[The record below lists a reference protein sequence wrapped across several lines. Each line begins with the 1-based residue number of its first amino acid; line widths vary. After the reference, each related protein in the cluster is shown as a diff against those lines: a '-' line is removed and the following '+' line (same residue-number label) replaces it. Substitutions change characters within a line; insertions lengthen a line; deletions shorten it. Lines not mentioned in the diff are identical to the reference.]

1 MEGDALMAQHP
12 SSPELLAPLEGSVDP
27 ELLKLPRPPRLERLV
42 SLGLMVATAV
52 LAAVMVVGLAGD
64 VRYALAST
72 EPDDVGDLIRWIP
85 DGAMS
90 NRFVRGTGKLGSSGA
105 IRYDR
110 PLERDSFRLAPV
122 EGNHKVWVEMRV
134 TGSEPTPFVAPT
146 TFVGR
151 VMPLE
156 AAALRYRG
164 LGHSVHEVTGAV
176 VPEHAW
182 VLVDGATP
190 TASRWTVALAALLVL
205 FAGYNIVTI
214 ARIVRPVKG

>member
-1 MEGDALMAQHP
+1 MSLALM
-12 SSPELLAPLEGSVDP
+12 VT
-27 ELLKLPRPPRLERLV
+27 
-42 SLGLMVATAV
+42 TAV

-64 VRYALAST
+64 VRYALTGT
-72 EPDDVGDLIRWIP
+72 EPEDIGDLIRWNP
-85 DGAMS
+85 ERGMS

-122 EGNHKVWVEMRV
+122 DGNEKVWVEMRV
-134 TGSEPTPFVAPT
+134 PGSGPTHFVPPT

-156 AAALRYRG
+156 GAVFRYRG
-164 LGHSVHEVTGAV
+164 LGRSVHEVTGAV

-190 TASRWTVALAALLVL
+190 TASRWTVALALLFVL

>member
-1 MEGDALMAQHP
+1 
-12 SSPELLAPLEGSVDP
+12 LEGSVDP
-27 ELLKLPRPPRLERLV
+27 ELLQLPRPPRIERLV
-42 SLGLMVATAV
+42 SLALMVTTAV

-72 EPDDVGDLIRWIP
+72 KPEDVGDLIRWAP
-85 DGAMS
+85 DRGMS
-90 NRFVRGTGKLGSSGA
+90 NRFVRATGRLGSSGA

-122 EGNHKVWVEMRV
+122 DGNDKVWVEMRV
-134 TGSEPTPFVAPT
+134 TGSEPSRFVPPT

-156 AAALRYRG
+156 GAAFRYRG
-164 LGHSVHEVTGAV
+164 LGRSVHEVTGTV

-190 TASRWTVALAALLVL
+190 TASRWTVALAALFVL
-205 FAGYNIVTI
+205 FAGYNLVTI
-214 ARIVRPVKG
+214 ARIVRPVRG

>member
-1 MEGDALMAQHP
+1 
-12 SSPELLAPLEGSVDP
+12 LEASIDP
-27 ELLKLPRPPRLERLV
+27 ELLELPRPPRIERLV
-42 SLGLMVATAV
+42 SLALMIVTSV

-72 EPDDVGDLIRWIP
+72 EPENVGDLIRWGP
-85 DGAMS
+85 DRAMS
-90 NRFVRGTGKLGSSGA
+90 NRFVRGTGRLGSSGA

-122 EGNHKVWVEMRV
+122 EGNDKLWVEMRV
-134 TGSEPTPFVAPT
+134 TSSEPSHFVPPT

-156 AAALRYRG
+156 DSAFRYRG
-164 LGHSVHEVTGAV
+164 LGRSVQEATGTV
-176 VPEHAW
+176 VPANAW

-190 TASRWTVALAALLVL
+190 TASRWTVALAALFVL
-205 FAGYNIVTI
+205 FAGYNLLTI
-214 ARIVRPVKG
+214 ARIVRPVRG

>member
-1 MEGDALMAQHP
+1 
-12 SSPELLAPLEGSVDP
+12 LEGSVDP

-42 SLGLMVATAV
+42 SLALMVTTAI

-72 EPDDVGDLIRWIP
+72 EPEDVGDLIRWVP
-85 DGAMS
+85 DRSMS
-90 NRFVRGTGKLGSSGA
+90 NRFVRGTGRLGSAGA

-110 PLERDSFRLAPV
+110 PLERDAFRLAPV
-122 EGNHKVWVEMRV
+122 EGNDKLWVEMRV
-134 TGSEPTPFVAPT
+134 SGSEPSRFVPPT

-156 AAALRYRG
+156 GAAFRYRG
-164 LGHSVHEVTGAV
+164 LARSVQEVTGAV
-176 VPEHAW
+176 VPPHAW

-190 TASRWTVALAALLVL
+190 TASRWTVALAALFVL
-205 FAGYNIVTI
+205 FAGYNLVTI
-214 ARIVRPVKG
+214 ARIVRPVRG

>member
-1 MEGDALMAQHP
+1 
-12 SSPELLAPLEGSVDP
+12 
-27 ELLKLPRPPRLERLV
+27 
-42 SLGLMVATAV
+42 MVTTAV

-72 EPDDVGDLIRWIP
+72 EPENVGDLIRWAP
-85 DGAMS
+85 DRAMS
-90 NRFVRGTGKLGSSGA
+90 NRFVRGTGKLGSAGA

-122 EGNHKVWVEMRV
+122 EGNDKLWVEMRV
-134 TGSEPTPFVAPT
+134 TGSEPSHFVPPT

-156 AAALRYRG
+156 EAAFRYRG
-164 LGHSVHEVTGAV
+164 LGHSVQEVTGAI
-176 VPEHAW
+176 VPPRAW

-190 TASRWTVALAALLVL
+190 TASRWTVALAALFVL
-205 FAGYNIVTI
+205 FAGYNLVTI
-214 ARIVRPVKG
+214 ARIVRPVRG